1 MVSWINGGSSGRSTV
16 CVLLCHPLRSAHPS
30 MYPSMGSPVR
40 ACVRRRRYVRWY
52 GGQGLCGVE
61 TEWRVFESV
70 LGSYHHLP
78 PLFFIC

>member
-1 MVSWINGGSSGRSTV
+1 MDQWRLERTQHSLRAVV
-16 CVLLCHPLRSAHPS
+16 PPPPLRASQHVS
-30 MYPSMGSPVR
+30 QHGLTWVR